1 MNLFNT
7 LSTYRISTSILL
19 VFVLLFIVPSC
30 SRKIEFE
37 TSSVVPAARG
47 TVKVKSDDNKNNAI
61 KIELINLA
69 EPERLDPPHKLY
81 MVWMTT
87 DQGVTKNLGQI
98 KTSTHTFSKT
108 LKASFEAVTTFVPS
122 KIFITAE
129 DNANVETPGW
139 PIVLST
145 NKF

>member
-1 MNLFNT
+1 MNLFST
-7 LSTYRISTSILL
+7 MSTYKTSVTFILAL
-19 VFVLLFIVPSC
+19 ATLLLAPSC
-30 SRKIEFE
+30 NRKIQFE
-37 TSSVVPAARG
+37 TSSIVPAARG

-61 KIELINLA
+61 KIDLINLA
-69 EPERLDPPHKLY
+69 EPERLDPPRQMY

-87 DQGVTKNLGQI
+87 DQGSTKNLGQI

-108 LKASFEAVTTFVPS
+108 LKASFEAVTTFQPT

-139 PIVLST
+139 PVVLTTS
-145 NKF
+145 KF

>member
-1 MNLFNT
+1 MNLFSNFAT
-7 LSTYRISTSILL
+7 HKISVTFILAMAT
-19 VFVLLFIVPSC
+19 LFIVPSC

-47 TVKVKSDDNKNNAI
+47 TVKVKSDDNKNNAV

-69 EPERLDPPHKLY
+69 EPERLDPPRQMY

-87 DQGVTKNLGQI
+87 DQGSTKNLGQI

-108 LKASFEAVTTFVPS
+108 LKASFEAVTTFNPT

-139 PIVLST
+139 PVVLT
-145 NKF
+145 TGKF